1 MTTATIARVWRGRT
15 RRDIADEYERYLLA
29 EGIPPLQKTALGVQ
43 LFREDR
49 EEETWFT
56 TTSYWPNIAA
66 MTAFTKGD
74 PVKVHHL
81 ARDAEY
87 LMELPER
94 IAIQTIVIDLNHGG
108 EHERHWLKSVH
119 PVTQR
124 SGSNAGLAL
133 AEDRAPSLH
142 ATAG

>member
-1 MTTATIARVWRGRT
+1 MTTATIVRVWRGRT

-56 TTSYWPNIAA
+56 TMSYWPNIAA

-94 IAIQTIVIDLNHGG
+94 IVIQTIVIDLNHGG
-108 EHERHWLKSVH
+108 EHERH
-119 PVTQR
+119 
-124 SGSNAGLAL
+124 
-133 AEDRAPSLH
+133 
-142 ATAG
+142 

>member
-108 EHERHWLKSVH
+108 EHERH
-119 PVTQR
+119 
-124 SGSNAGLAL
+124 
-133 AEDRAPSLH
+133 
-142 ATAG
+142 